1 MKVDFTVT
9 QNCDCNLT
17 ITGESEYPE
26 EEAYQQFKYEDTIT
40 INIITL
46 EKVDGPQFVATTY
59 SEHIGYLDESSI
71 QLKEDGLYNI
81 TQLIVPSLKWYQR
94 ERANKR
100 NNFFRYDTIIVSDG
114 KNLYKVSETKTEL
127 LDALDFITE
136 INTQGTT
143 VSKNQKIIFSTCF
156 LWKCYI
162 SLANEA
168 LRRLLKNNR
177 SKGKVIKCGNED
189 EETKDIIYR
198 RDFVWVTINI
208 LNYLTDECKFE
219 EAQQILEEV
228 MFCNGFCN
236 SFEENIISNYF
247 NNGKTIQMKTSCG
260 CHS

>member
-127 LDALDFITE
+127 LDTLDFITE

-162 SLANEA
+162 SLANDA
-168 LRRLLKNNR
+168 LKRLLNNNR
-177 SKGKVIKCGNED
+177 SKGKVRKCGNED
-189 EETKDIIYR
+189 DESKDIIYR
-198 RDFVWVTINI
+198 RDFVWVTINV

-228 MFCNGFCN
+228 MFCNGFCY
-236 SFEENIISNYF
+236 SQDITSNYF
-247 NNGKTIQMKTSCG
+247 NNGKTISMKTSCG

>member
-59 SEHIGYLDESSI
+59 SEHVGYLDESSI

-94 ERANKR
+94 ERTNKR

-127 LDALDFITE
+127 LDTLDFITE

-162 SLANEA
+162 SLANDA
-168 LRRLLKNNR
+168 LKRLLHNNR
-177 SKGKVIKCGNED
+177 SKGKVRKCGNED
-189 EETKDIIYR
+189 DESKDIIYR
-198 RDFVWVTINI
+198 RDFVWVTINV

-228 MFCNGFCN
+228 MFCNGFCY
-236 SFEENIISNYF
+236 SQDITSNYF
-247 NNGKTIQMKTSCG
+247 NNGKTISMKTSCG